1 MFYLKQL
8 LSEFYHKDFLDRVFL
23 YNTNRNTMFL
33 QFQNLWNGYVPES
46 VNYSTICMNCV
57 MRLE

>member
-46 VNYSTICMNCV
+46 VNYSTICMNFV